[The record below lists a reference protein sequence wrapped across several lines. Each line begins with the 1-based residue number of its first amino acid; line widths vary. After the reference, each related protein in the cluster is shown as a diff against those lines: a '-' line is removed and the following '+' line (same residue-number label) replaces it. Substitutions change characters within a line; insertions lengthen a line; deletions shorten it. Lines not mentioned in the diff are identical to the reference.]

1 MGREEEV
8 RKIAHQIWAEEGQP
22 EGRDR
27 DHWQRAEAIWQE
39 RMEHLAD
46 DQFSRTD
53 IVMEGSGPMRQAME
67 ASREPARK
75 PAPQRAPQRAG
86 QSASRRSPRRAQR
99 GR

>member
-8 RKIAHQIWAEEGQP
+8 REIAHNIWVEEGQP

-27 DHWQRAEAIWQE
+27 DHWARAEAIWQE

-53 IVMEGSGPMRQAME
+53 IVMEGSGPMRQASE
-67 ASREPARK
+67 ASRQRSPASPPRARK
-75 PAPQRAPQRAG
+75 RARK
-86 QSASRRSPRRAQR
+86 RS
-99 GR
+99 